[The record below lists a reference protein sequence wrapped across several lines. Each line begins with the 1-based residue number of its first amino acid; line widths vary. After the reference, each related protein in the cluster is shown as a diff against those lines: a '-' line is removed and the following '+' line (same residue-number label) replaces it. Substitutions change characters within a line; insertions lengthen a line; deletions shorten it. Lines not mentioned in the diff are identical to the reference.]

1 MRISGVMKRGAV
13 GAAIAMAAIP
23 AFASASS
30 ASIGHIA
37 APASPVIAALAS
49 GNRSL
54 GVSWTESSTGAITFT
69 ATATA
74 TGKATK
80 SCSTKKLA
88 CSITS
93 LVNGVVYAVTVTA
106 KNSGGTSAP
115 STAASAIVGVPSAP
129 NSVHATAGTASA
141 TIKWAPPKA
150 SGVTHVTSYMATAQP
165 GGFSCSTTGSSPART
180 CVIAGLTPGTK
191 YTVTVTATNAYGTG
205 VPSKPATVTSN

>member
-1 MRISGVMKRGAV
+1 MRISVVMKRGAV
-13 GAAIAMAAIP
+13 GAAIAIAAIP
-23 AFASASS
+23 AFATASS

-37 APASPVIAALAS
+37 APASPAAVALSS

-54 GVSWTESSTGAITFT
+54 GVSWTESSTGKITFK

-93 LVNGVVYAVTVTA
+93 LVNGVVYDVTVTA

-115 STAASAIVGVPSAP
+115 STAASAIVGAP
-129 NSVHATAGTASA
+129 GAPKSVHATAGIASA

-150 SGVTHVTSYMATAQP
+150 SGVTHVTSYTATAQP
-165 GGFSCSTTGSSPART
+165 GGFSCSTTGTSPART

-205 VPSKPATVTSN
+205 APSKPAKVTSK